1 MESNKLSVWSNL
13 RQKAKPLFSNLS
25 VRKSKKSSSTKLEV
39 RKHRVLDQRMSS
51 SVPDIHH
58 MHQDL
63 PVQVETVR
71 PLSQNSAFF
80 SNLEL
85 PQSKPPLDME
95 HDPALLSDRLIVH
108 GDSKPWSSMET
119 LEVRAC
125 ITEESVYTTAMQ
137 QHSKNVNTTY
147 CSTTKQSAALV
158 QVPTFEITEHLNED
172 CTEISDPEASS
183 QTSQYFE
190 DNLTIEERTG
200 SVSIPTRKPSYLLS
214 IHLKEGRNL
223 VIRDRSGTSDP
234 YVKFKLDSK
243 TLYKSKVIYKNLNP
257 VWDESFSVPVRNLE
271 QKLLIKVY
279 DRDLTTDDFMGATHV
294 DLNNLELSKSVE
306 MVLPLNDPNSLEDD
320 MGVIVLELA
329 LSLKN
334 TENKDLLKSENKQK
348 RRSNIKSSFRQS
360 TRSLSDTLCKS
371 QLWSGVVAI
380 TLVEGR
386 GMPEGEFFVRFKLG
400 DQKYKSKI
408 LYKTANPQWREKFDF
423 NHFHDSSSLLEIE
436 VWGKEGKKSD
446 ECFGVCK
453 VDLATLPKEQS
464 NLMEV
469 PLEFSQGK
477 VIILMTLSVCTG
489 VSISDLCACPLTDS
503 KEKEQIQ
510 QRYSFGNSFR
520 NIKDIG
526 FLQVKVLKAMDL
538 LAADFAGKSDPF
550 CVIELGN
557 NHLQTHTVY
566 KNLNPEWNKVFTLPI
581 KDIHDVL
588 EVTVFDEDG
597 DKPPDFLGKV
607 AIPLLSVKNGQQTC
621 YVLKN
626 KDLGGPTKGIIYLEI
641 DVIYNPIKACFRT
654 FTPQEQK
661 LNEDNPKFSKKI
673 LTRNIDRVKKISLA
687 IWNTIRYIKSCF
699 QWESTPR
706 SLIAFLL
713 FVVTVWYIEL
723 YMVPFFLFFLFAWNY
738 FQIVSGRVSNTQDLV
753 NLDLGEDD
761 DDDEKESEKKGL
773 LDRIHMIQDIVI
785 TVQNILED
793 IACFGE
799 RIKNTFNWSVPF
811 LSSLACL
818 VLIVITILFY
828 FIPLRYIVLIWGINK
843 FTKKLRNP
851 YALDNNEVLDFLS
864 RVPSDIQKVQYAEL
878 KQSSCQSPV
887 RRKR

>member
-1 MESNKLSVWSNL
+1 
-13 RQKAKPLFSNLS
+13 LF
-25 VRKSKKSSSTKLEV
+25 
-39 RKHRVLDQRMSS
+39 
-51 SVPDIHH
+51 
-58 MHQDL
+58 
-63 PVQVETVR
+63 
-71 PLSQNSAFF
+71 
-80 SNLEL
+80 
-85 PQSKPPLDME
+85 
-95 HDPALLSDRLIVH
+95 LL
-108 GDSKPWSSMET
+108 
-119 LEVRAC
+119 
-125 ITEESVYTTAMQ
+125 Q
-137 QHSKNVNTTY
+137 
-147 CSTTKQSAALV
+147 
-158 QVPTFEITEHLNED
+158 
-172 CTEISDPEASS
+172 
-183 QTSQYFE
+183 
-190 DNLTIEERTG
+190 
-200 SVSIPTRKPSYLLS
+200 
-214 IHLKEGRNL
+214 
-223 VIRDRSGTSDP
+223 GTSDP

-334 TENKDLLKSENKQK
+334 TENKDLL
-348 RRSNIKSSFRQS
+348 SSFRQS

-607 AIPLLSVKNGQQTC
+607 AIPLLS
-621 YVLKN
+621 
-626 KDLGGPTKGIIYLEI
+626 
-641 DVIYNPIKACFRT
+641 IKACFRT

-738 FQIVSGRVSNTQDLV
+738 FQIVSGRVSNTQDL
-753 NLDLGEDD
+753 
-761 DDDEKESEKKGL
+761 ESEKKGL

-799 RIKNTFNWSVPF
+799 RIKKQDNHEKLAGRGMDS
-811 LSSLACL
+811 LSCRQVKHLWRTQEGATPTNSK
-818 VLIVITILFY
+818 TIGY
-828 FIPLRYIVLIWGINK
+828 Y
-843 FTKKLRNP
+843 
-851 YALDNNEVLDFLS
+851 DNSQVHAHQL
-864 RVPSDIQKVQYAEL
+864 
-878 KQSSCQSPV
+878 
-887 RRKR
+887 